1 MDLITAYL
9 IDDQWVGRVASSALP
24 NSPVVAGSQ
33 PARKKSSTRAALAAA
48 LLRASHAVA
57 PA

>member
-9 IDDQWVGRVASSALP
+9 IDDQWVARVASSALP
-24 NSPVVAGSQ
+24 NSPVVAGSK
-33 PARKKSSTRAALAAA
+33 PSRKKSSTRAALAAA
-48 LLRASHAVA
+48 LLRAS